1 MTKISNH
8 YICEKK
14 GGGGKRGA
22 QKNGLICFLA
32 GNDVTSFNVTPI

>member
-14 GGGGKRGA
+14 GGGGEKRGA
-22 QKNGLICFLA
+22 QKNRLIETVLFSA
-32 GNDVTSFNVTPI
+32 HNQKSQ

>member
-14 GGGGKRGA
+14 GGGDEKRGA
-22 QKNGLICFLA
+22 QKNSLIEMVLFIA
-32 GNDVTSFNVTPI
+32 TNQKSQ